1 MRNSSHRIPMEWQLY
16 TYGMRSSYNQS
27 CRKYHHITS
36 KTKRKGKNNLGKSCD
51 PRRMLWKNKA
61 FLTLKIPF
69 ASWEISQDRQGAS
82 VAQRRV
88 QQEEQRETSTDS
100 PGHHVALPSLT
111 WAPAGVGSLKCWILG
126 FSRQTPGRGI
136 DLAMRRQP
144 EGLGIWSHTWGC
156 AKGQAQ
162 ILNRVNQCKRK
173 EVPLQISLILSM
185 QWAQLC
191 HCNL

>member
-1 MRNSSHRIPMEWQLY
+1 
-16 TYGMRSSYNQS
+16 MRSSYNQS

-111 WAPAGVGSLKCWILG
+111 
-126 FSRQTPGRGI
+126 
-136 DLAMRRQP
+136 
-144 EGLGIWSHTWGC
+144 
-156 AKGQAQ
+156 
-162 ILNRVNQCKRK
+162 
-173 EVPLQISLILSM
+173 
-185 QWAQLC
+185 
-191 HCNL
+191 